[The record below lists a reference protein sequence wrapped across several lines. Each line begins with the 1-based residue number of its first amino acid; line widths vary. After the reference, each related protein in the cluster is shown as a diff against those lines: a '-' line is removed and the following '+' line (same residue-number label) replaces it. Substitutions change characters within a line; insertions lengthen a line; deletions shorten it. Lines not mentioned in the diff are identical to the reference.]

1 MKKLVVIDAG
11 HGGQDTGAESV
22 SGVCESHMAL
32 SVAKGVKK
40 KLEGCVDVL
49 MTRSDDTF
57 LTLGKRSSIAN
68 EAQADA
74 FCSIHFNSSENTL
87 AQGWEVFSFSSTG
100 GGRKLASC
108 VGNAHAN
115 KFKNQRSRGLKHASL
130 SVLRRT
136 KMPACLWEGGFM
148 SHVGEASWINN
159 PVVREEMA
167 EAIAQGILDYLQLEQ
182 VKPKTKSLS
191 VAERIQRIEDHLNL

>member
-1 MKKLVVIDAG
+1 MMKVVIDAG
-11 HGGQDTGAESV
+11 HGGQDTGAESA

-32 SVAKGVKK
+32 SVARTVKA
-40 KLEGCVDVL
+40 KLEGYVDVL

-57 LTLGKRSSIAN
+57 VTLGKRSSIAN
-68 EAQADA
+68 EAQADV
-74 FCSIHFNSSENTL
+74 FCSIHFNSSDNTL

-100 GGRKLASC
+100 EGRKLAAC

-136 KMPACLWEGGFM
+136 SMPACLWEGGFM
-148 SHVGEASWINN
+148 SHVGEAGWINS

-167 EAIAQGILDYLQLEQ
+167 EAIAQGVLDYLQLEQ
-182 VKPKTKSLS
+182 VKSKTNNLSL
-191 VAERIQRIEDHLNL
+191 VQRIQRIEDHLKL